1 LTSPPFIDDFHLKT
15 TFVLDRKAFIF
26 FLTRFPSLS
35 FGGLSGMVYEFLQ
48 DCFVPN
54 NLTSGFDLF

>member
-26 FLTRFPSLS
+26 ILTRFPSLS